1 MHMDMRSVLVGFLS
15 VTRGQRC
22 AGIPI
27 TNEIRLGNLTQPW
40 NITIAS
46 LTYHRTKYAM
56 VSSSQ
61 TARNDRKVTF
71 FLTCYPYIYIYPYY
85 IYTHYIPI
93 IYPLSI
99 SISIAISICIYI
111 YHRYVQ
117 IQIMGTYIYISNTF
131 PLASGSA
138 WTMVYQFLRIGKASP
153 AARPRRQLLGRIRPL
168 VQRDVVIANGCEWFI
183 LTTGYVMN

>member
-1 MHMDMRSVLVGFLS
+1 MHMDMPSVLVGLLS

-22 AGIPI
+22 VGISI
-27 TNEIRLGNLTQPW
+27 TNDIRLGNLTQPW
-40 NITIAS
+40 NITITS

-61 TARNDRKVTF
+61 M
-71 FLTCYPYIYIYPYY
+71 LSLYIHIIY

-93 IYPLSI
+93 IY
-99 SISIAISICIYI
+99 IYI
-111 YHRYVQ
+111 YSYIYMYIYIPQ
-117 IQIMGTYIYISNTF
+117 ICIDIDNGYIYISNTF